1 MVEEKQG
8 KWGGRGPPP
17 AHQLAVGTLRSLPV
31 GGWAGGTSSRLVC
44 LQGKEKVNPSGS
56 ETPFIP
62 MYSRKSEMQWTM
74 WSKSWVH
81 KDRGRG
87 YNHGEEHQPAQ
98 QTRNSNLGVPR
109 GHCPPQGVP
118 RAHLAPSR
126 NIRHPSPS
134 AAQNGLQSTECDSGH
149 LSLLVCSQSL
159 WSGSVGHLGCCC
171 CHPRALILRLQQP
184 VLTSSPVPCM
194 ISSGME

>member
-8 KWGGRGPPP
+8 KWGGRGAPP

-31 GGWAGGTSSRLVC
+31 GGWAGCTSSRLVC

-81 KDRGRG
+81 KDRGSG
-87 YNHGEEHQPAQ
+87 YNHSEEHQPAQ
-98 QTRNSNLGVPR
+98 QTRNSNLWVPR
-109 GHCPPQGVP
+109 GHFPPQGVP

-126 NIRHPSPS
+126 NIPHSQVLPKVVCR
-134 AAQNGLQSTECDSGH
+134 AQ
-149 LSLLVCSQSL
+149 
-159 WSGSVGHLGCCC
+159 SVTRDISHCLCA
-171 CHPRALILRLQQP
+171 PRACGRP
-184 VLTSSPVPCM
+184 VLA
-194 ISSGME
+194 I